1 MQVNRID
8 HLVLTVADI
17 ERSVDFYSRV
27 LGMRRIEFAGGRTA
41 LQCGSQKINLHQ
53 SGREYEPKALRVM
66 PGSADLCF
74 IIDIALA
81 DAIDQVRQQDVD
93 IIEGPVER
101 TGADG
106 KIVSAYL
113 RDPDGNLLEISNYLN
128 P

>member
-27 LGMRRIEFAGGRTA
+27 LGMRRIEFADGRTA

-66 PGSADLCF
+66 PGSADPCF